1 MASGNGGMFGE
12 TGASRPIHKGFVQ
25 PGHQKD
31 VLRAFRAKSMK
42 ARSDQG
48 AILASSER
56 SSLPAMLASPLQSL
70 NANVPDCRSPRCS

>member
-48 AILASSER
+48 GDPRFFRALVITRDACLAT
-56 SSLPAMLASPLQSL
+56 A
-70 NANVPDCRSPRCS
+70 D